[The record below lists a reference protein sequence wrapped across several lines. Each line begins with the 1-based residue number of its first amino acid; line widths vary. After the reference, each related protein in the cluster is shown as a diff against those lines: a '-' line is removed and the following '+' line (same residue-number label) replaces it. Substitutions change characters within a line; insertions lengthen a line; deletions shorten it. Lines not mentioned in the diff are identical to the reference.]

1 MKRQIDVMEHIG
13 YILNK
18 LEELSSDVPSDFS
31 GSNRDYHFVYCGE
44 IVNA

>member
-18 LEELSSDVPSDFS
+18 LEGGLLLTTQAEDETE
-31 GSNRDYHFVYCGE
+31 CG
-44 IVNA
+44 